1 MGRGQRWLA
10 WALTGSLLIQGM
22 LPAPATAGSFL
33 ERIFATATDKVL
45 HTRPPLPPATDPV
58 LDLAREVT
66 RLEDDLRRDGTI
78 TIKQPDVWG
87 DANLMQFIQEYE
99 REMAAQ
105 GKADKFQAVLSSLI
119 ARSDVM
125 EFQSATALGIAS
137 GKRGDTVIAPP
148 NVAVPGVTTTGTPDS
163 DSAKAVLIDI
173 PGTGD
178 NDSGLFGLITSS
190 IEGKSGDSQ
199 KNVDLKVGVEP
210 TELLRQQSTYLA
222 INHALRRKNMGDDNS
237 RLPGYGLYLF
247 RVPVSVLPGRET
259 FRGHSAVVT
268 LRAQLAI
275 EPTHLKNTFPR
286 LMTADAVDQLTVLV
300 RDHWNRPEPTE
311 AELQAALLAS
321 ALSELEAQV
330 ACAELSAESRELL
343 QQSVLAARRGGAA
356 TDVTHT
362 FIAIFS
368 KLGNEKKE
376 LEAKQTSPPNVG
388 LDQRIR
394 AIDVELEKLDRL
406 RKSFLDAVAPP
417 GDPTDRTKI
426 TTRSSPNLP
435 SLYGPAYGD
444 SLRQLIGF
452 ARKEFETRTGVAA
465 SKVAVPQHA
474 ELRDF
479 LFAYFSSLNTFLEQN
494 QHYAMSPQGPLLLA
508 ELGPKLIA
516 GGIVNPKA
524 ICAEPAVEKLRVAWI
539 NGVKACCTP
548 GTLPTAP
555 LAHPHAEISWIL
567 AVHAALLD
575 QDLKR
580 ILRDLAANHRLCPE
594 DAGLIDAV
602 AFFAPDQMP
611 AEANRLWE
619 QLIQQTFP
627 LYVFTLDPQV
637 EEQNIWDA
645 FSMRR
650 EMQLALAIG
659 VARGNI
665 NLAQRVALSR
675 QLGLDQAGIDLN
687 RTAVAFA
694 HGADTFGWYF
704 HPRVQ
709 APPPEENNLC
719 ALYRLVCQGGP
730 GRTYD
735 LNHRELE
742 PGIREC
748 EVLLVMPGF
757 VPGVRFDVTTNWERL
772 VRPGETKRTYEQMLM
787 QGRQLVCARKQAQQS
802 GDTGCY
808 RPGDWAR
815 LMSRVDQLEQ
825 MLGMQTYETRI
836 PYEYELAGRDLFDLG
851 DKELRPV
858 AHDFY
863 GLDFLAADAN
873 SKTHEAYFFVT
884 GKNFH
889 PTQTHVIVGGVEA
902 HSVGPIAAAPPAPA
916 EGTGGPA
923 KSNGQGSAASVT
935 TDVEVISRE
944 LIRVRI
950 AGLDESLSRK
960 NAGSPAFTVRIATPA
975 GISNP
980 LTIESSPSSP
990 SSAPAAPQPAPAAT
1004 PAATHGL
1011 RWKNEGPFCAEA
1023 TCEGGRLM
1031 LRGSSLSDLIIADTT
1046 TPAPL
1051 FFEHHGLAD
1060 IVLHFAAADAA
1071 GNPIVLADSA
1081 YHQAAVV
1088 ESRGAELRIRDA
1100 NLALRQIIGSIT
1112 CCNKVAKLTVT
1123 GYVHPVSGGPYVK
1136 TLNALTIQVIAPN
1149 TPCAAPAAG
1158 TGAGPTSPAP
1168 AAPSSTPTGGAGTST
1183 GGTRQVPPSGAMPP
1197 PTPGPTLAPSEPL
1210 PAPPMPPPP
1219 TGAGQPDPVF
1229 VPRLGAGLELL
1240 PPVDDREPARFTW
1253 QAGRLVPLGAGPEGV
1268 VPVGGLLDSFSPR

>member
-137 GKRGDTVIAPP
+137 GKRGDKVIAPP
-148 NVAVPGVTTTGTPDS
+148 SAAVPGVTTTGTADS
-163 DSAKAVLIDI
+163 GSVQQALIDI
-173 PGTGD
+173 PNPGTA
-178 NDSGLFGLITSS
+178 DSSLFKLLEKFSPPAGQTDPKYLSP
-190 IEGKSGDSQ
+190 
-199 KNVDLKVGVEP
+199 KVGVEP
-210 TELLRQQSTYLA
+210 TEFLRQQSTYLA

-300 RDHWNRPEPTE
+300 RDHWNRPAPTD
-311 AELQAALLAS
+311 AELKAALLAP
-321 ALSELEAQV
+321 ELNKFEARV
-330 ACAELSAESRELL
+330 ACADIPETVRDLLL
-343 QQSVLAARRGGAA
+343 QSIVAARSTSDPSRITKMIAA
-356 TDVTHT
+356 ILERICCEKAAAAGELNRHPDDAQHKQQKADLRNKLEALNREHATIKQLEHEIPKTPD
-362 FIAIFS
+362 ID
-368 KLGNEKKE
+368 KLGGGR
-376 LEAKQTSPPNVG
+376 LGSASPQ
-388 LDQRIR
+388 L
-394 AIDVELEKLDRL
+394 A
-406 RKSFLDAVAPP
+406 SFFAA
-417 GDPTDRTKI
+417 
-426 TTRSSPNLP
+426 
-435 SLYGPAYGD
+435 AYGD
-444 SLRQLIGF
+444 SLRQLIRF

-494 QHYAMSPQGPLLLA
+494 QHYVMSPQGPLLLA

-516 GGIVNPKA
+516 GGIVDPEK
-524 ICAEPAVEKLRVAWI
+524 ICANPNVKELRDAWI
-539 NGVKACCTP
+539 KGVQECSTP
-548 GTLPTAP
+548 GTLPAAR
-555 LAHPHAEISWIL
+555 LADQHAEISWIL

-863 GLDFLAADAN
+863 GLDYLKEGPKFEANFFL
-873 SKTHEAYFFVT
+873 T

-889 PTQTHVIVGGVEA
+889 PTQTHVIVGGFEA
-902 HSVGPIAAAPPAPA
+902 H
-916 EGTGGPA
+916 GTLDTNPE
-923 KSNGQGSAASVT
+923 VR
-935 TDVEVISRE
+935 VEVISRE
-944 LIRVRI
+944 LIRVKVTS
-950 AGLDESLSRK
+950 LDKDLSASGDKKQLR
-960 NAGSPAFTVRIATPA
+960 FQVRVGTPA
-975 GISNP
+975 GLSNP
-980 LTIESSPSSP
+980 LVIEALP
-990 SSAPAAPQPAPAAT
+990 PAAPPPPKGFKWAAYGAPCVTVCCPEQRVVVQTGVDPLALVFENVPTPIFADGTHDVRVVLELTGKKRDGTPVQAYSESLLSKSVAT
-1004 PAATHGL
+1004 RRSQGFGAYMVTVELSANEFEWGVRETITKAGL
-1011 RWKNEGPFCAEA
+1011 CCDDVTELAMHAYLHQGSGPFFKTVEP
-1023 TCEGGRLM
+1023 
-1031 LRGSSLSDLIIADTT
+1031 IKV
-1046 TPAPL
+1046 PVQK
-1051 FFEHHGLAD
+1051 
-1060 IVLHFAAADAA
+1060 VLC
-1071 GNPIVLADSA
+1071 
-1081 YHQAAVV
+1081 
-1088 ESRGAELRIRDA
+1088 GA
-1100 NLALRQIIGSIT
+1100 
-1112 CCNKVAKLTVT
+1112 
-1123 GYVHPVSGGPYVK
+1123 SG
-1136 TLNALTIQVIAPN
+1136 
-1149 TPCAAPAAG
+1149 CAAPAAG
-1158 TGAGPTSPAP
+1158 TGTGPTSPAS
-1168 AAPSSTPTGGAGTST
+1168 AAANPMPSGGAGTPPGGATSGPST
-1183 GGTRQVPPSGAMPP
+1183 GVLPPA
-1197 PTPGPTLAPSEPL
+1197 THGPAPAPSEPL
-1210 PAPPMPPPP
+1210 PAPPPA
-1219 TGAGQPDPVF
+1219 GAGQPDPVF
-1229 VPRLGAGLELL
+1229 VPRLGAELELL
-1240 PPVDDREPARFTW
+1240 PRVDDREPARFTW
-1253 QAGRLVPLGAGPEGV
+1253 QAGRLVPLGAGPDGV
-1268 VPVGGLLDSFSPR
+1268 VPVGGLLDSFTPR